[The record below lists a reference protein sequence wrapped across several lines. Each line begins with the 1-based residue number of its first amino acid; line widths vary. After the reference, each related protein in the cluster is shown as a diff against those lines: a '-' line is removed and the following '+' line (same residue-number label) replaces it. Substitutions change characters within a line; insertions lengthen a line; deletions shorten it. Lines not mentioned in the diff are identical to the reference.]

1 MKITSEIH
9 NGMDI
14 IDSRDVIARITYLED
29 EVESLYDSAKADD
42 PELTRESFLEDCKEF
57 KELDSLRALAKE
69 SSGSP
74 DWTFGETLIRDYYF
88 ETYARELAED
98 IGAVKADASWPNN
111 FIDWEAAADA
121 LKEDYRMVDFGG
133 EEYWIRA

>member
-1 MKITSEIH
+1 
-9 NGMDI
+9 MDI
-14 IDSRDVIARITYLED
+14 IDSRGVIARISYLED
-29 EVESLYDSAKADD
+29 EVESLYESAKADD
-42 PELTRESFLEDCKEF
+42 TELTRESFLDDCEEF

-69 SSGSP
+69 ASGSP
-74 DWTFGETLIRDYYF
+74 DWTYGETLIRDSYF
-88 ETYARELAED
+88 ENYARELAED
-98 IGAVKADASWPNN
+98 IGVMKADASWPNN

>member
-1 MKITSEIH
+1 
-9 NGMDI
+9 MDI
-14 IDSRDVIARITYLED
+14 IDSRGVIARISYLED
-29 EVESLYDSAKADD
+29 EVESLYESAKADD
-42 PELTRESFLEDCKEF
+42 TELTRESFLDDCEEF

-69 SSGSP
+69 ASGSP
-74 DWTFGETLIRDYYF
+74 YWTRTYGGTLIRDSYF

-121 LKEDYRMVDFGG
+121 LKQDYRMVDFVG